1 MGTGCAPPPPDAGGA
16 GAGCVPPPDGAA
28 VGCAAAGVGCGARVG
43 AAPDEPPD
51 GAVGCAVGCAPPCPM
66 NGRLPQPLSRRAPMI
81 RTVDGKS
88 RALNE
93 TSLHDDTFLHQQT
106 WRLSQTPCKRTMVE
120 RRIEHRIVRND
131 HLLQRWRMGSG
142 GSTDVLRVFYPCGS
156 REEGNTHNL
165 QEFSQGLNLVDEVEH
180 SRNRAPRGNRNSFRS
195 TREVRRNLQ
204 QFSQRL
210 NQLDRVERSQNRAPD
225 TVTEMNVGLRKK
237 YAEMYFGIA
246 SFSQKSG

>member
-1 MGTGCAPPPPDAGGA
+1 MGIGCAPPPPDAGGA

-88 RALNE
+88 RALNG
-93 TSLHDDTFLHQQT
+93 TSLAYDTFLHQQM

-120 RRIEHRIVRND
+120 RRIEHRIVRN
-131 HLLQRWRMGSG
+131 
-142 GSTDVLRVFYPCGS
+142 
-156 REEGNTHNL
+156 
-165 QEFSQGLNLVDEVEH
+165 EH
-180 SRNRAPRGNRNSFRS
+180 
-195 TREVRRNLQ
+195 Q
-204 QFSQRL
+204 QWGR
-210 NQLDRVERSQNRAPD
+210 
-225 TVTEMNVGLRKK
+225 
-237 YAEMYFGIA
+237 
-246 SFSQKSG
+246 KSGVAHGCSSFFHPYRSVDCWSRKQRNAKGRDAGEFTPFLASAYVLVR

>member
-1 MGTGCAPPPPDAGGA
+1 MGIGCAPPPPDAGGA

-51 GAVGCAVGCAPPCPM
+51 GAVGCAVGCAPLCPM

-93 TSLHDDTFLHQQT
+93 TSLHNDTFLHQQT

-131 HLLQRWRMGSG
+131 HLLQRWKRGSG
-142 GSTDVLRVFYPCGS
+142 RRHGCSSRFLPVRIQGRGKHAQSPGVLTGVEPGGRGRTLPES
-156 REEGNTHNL
+156 RPH
-165 QEFSQGLNLVDEVEH
+165 
-180 SRNRAPRGNRNSFRS
+180 A
-195 TREVRRNLQ
+195 
-204 QFSQRL
+204 
-210 NQLDRVERSQNRAPD
+210 A
-225 TVTEMNVGLRKK
+225 TEMNFGLREK
-237 YAEMYFGIA
+237 YAEIYSSSHRG
-246 SFSQKSG
+246 